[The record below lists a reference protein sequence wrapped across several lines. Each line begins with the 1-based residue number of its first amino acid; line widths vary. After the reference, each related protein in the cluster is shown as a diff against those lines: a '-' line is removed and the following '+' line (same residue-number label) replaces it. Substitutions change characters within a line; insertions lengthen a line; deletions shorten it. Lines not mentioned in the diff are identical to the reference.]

1 MANAH
6 GKGKGKR
13 TSPTHLGLLL
23 ALMLL
28 TASRG
33 ASAATWTVNFGG
45 CTFTGDKAC
54 PFDVWNFTCID
65 DAGQAQNWFTGNGA
79 PLVRLGS
86 CPEQS
91 GTLDLSWLYTGF
103 GITALPANVFQDMSQ
118 MT

>member
-1 MANAH
+1 M
-6 GKGKGKR
+6 
-13 TSPTHLGLLL
+13 HLGLHI

-33 ASAATWTVNFGG
+33 ASAATWTV
-45 CTFTGDKAC
+45 
-54 PFDVWNFTCID
+54 TCID